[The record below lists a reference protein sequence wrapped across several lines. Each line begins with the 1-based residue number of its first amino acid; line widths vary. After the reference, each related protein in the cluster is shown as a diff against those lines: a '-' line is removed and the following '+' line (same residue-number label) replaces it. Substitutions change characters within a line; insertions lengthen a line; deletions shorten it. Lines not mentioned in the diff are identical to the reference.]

1 MVLLLDS
8 LSVNSMEQLLPL
20 SDNDTVDMLTGST
33 VPGVQ
38 YTFMDRKSSYVRTT
52 LPSFIVHG

>member
-1 MVLLLDS
+1 
-8 LSVNSMEQLLPL
+8 MEQLLPL

-52 LPSFIVHG
+52 LPNFIVHG